1 MTKKTKPRG
10 LGRGLNALFED
21 DEELVSILS
30 DDGEV
35 SLGGNTGASQDTTDA
50 EHTERTATIGLQRLG
65 VEQLE
70 PGVSQPR
77 MDFDEDALQTLAKSI
92 EAHGILQPLLVRQ
105 KRDVVTDDIIPDRYE
120 IIAGERRW
128 RAAQKAQL
136 HDVPVVIRELED
148 EQAMQIA
155 LIENLQ
161 REDLNPVEEAVAYQR
176 LIQDH
181 AYTQSQLAEALGKS
195 RSHIANMTRMLTLPE
210 PVLDLVRN
218 GDLSAGHVR
227 SLITFDKPLPLA
239 EKIMAEGM
247 SVRAVERYVSQ
258 LNSAASGGNA
268 SGKKGDSKTKQVSF
282 TAKEK
287 DADLL
292 ALEKELSDHLGMAL
306 NIDMQGHSDTDGSV
320 RISFKGLGQLDHL
333 IALFKNNGTGGAGH
347 DDADTPARLRD

>member
-1 MTKKTKPRG
+1 MTKKAKPRG

-35 SLGGNTGASQDTTDA
+35 ALGGAPTAQSNADSASDVEMPTK
-50 EHTERTATIGLQRLG
+50 IGLQRLG
-65 VEQLE
+65 IEQLE

-105 KRDVVTDDIIPDRYE
+105 KRDVVTDEIIPDRYE

-136 HDVPVVIRELED
+136 HEVPVVIRELED

-161 REDLNPVEEAVAYQR
+161 REDLNPVEEALAYQR

-181 AYTQSQLAEALGKS
+181 NYTQNQLAEALGRS

-227 SLITFDKPLPLA
+227 SLITFDEPLPLA

-247 SVRAVERYVSQ
+247 SVRAVERYVSA
-258 LNSAASGGNA
+258 LNDAGKAADGAKTGA
-268 SGKKGDSKTKQVSF
+268 GKTKQVSF
-282 TAKEK
+282 TVKEK

-292 ALEKELSDHLGMAL
+292 ALEKELSDQLGMAVTL
-306 NIDMQGHSDTDGSV
+306 DMQGGSHSDGTV
-320 RISFKGLGQLDHL
+320 RIAFKGLSQLDHL
-333 IALFKNNGTGGAGH
+333 IALMKGNAVSARVQE
-347 DDADTPARLRD
+347 DDAPMKLRD